1 MPRLIDLD
9 ELEKDTEWDDYF
21 DGFTSYSSVMI
32 DEAEIVE
39 AIPVEWIKEWCNKQ
53 NSKSLEERLLKRYG
67 VLTMLEDWEK
77 ENAED

>member
-9 ELEKDTEWDDYF
+9 ELEKDTEWDEYF

-77 ENAED
+77 ENGR

>member
-9 ELEKDTEWDDYF
+9 ELEKDTEWDEYF

-39 AIPVEWIKEWCNKQ
+39 AITVEWIKEWCNKQ

>member
-9 ELEKDTEWDDYF
+9 ELEKDTEWDEYF